1 VKVVIAGASGLI
13 GSALVRSLAGDGHE
27 ILRLVRRDVRRPDEA
42 SWDPSSRRLDNG
54 LLAGAD
60 AVVNLAGAGIG
71 DRRWTDEHK
80 KLVLESR
87 LDATTTIATA
97 LTELPSDDRP
107 QVLLNASAVGFYGD
121 TKEEAVDESSPQGEG
136 YLALTYDHRMVDG
149 ADAARFLVTI
159 KERLEAGEFEAQL
172 GL

>member
-1 VKVVIAGASGLI
+1 MKVVITGASGLI
-13 GSALVRSLAGDGHE
+13 GTALARSLTGDGHE
-27 ILRLVRRDVRRPDEA
+27 VLKLLRRDAQRPDEA
-42 SWDPSSRRLDNG
+42 TWDPASRRLDSA

-71 DRRWTDEHK
+71 DKRWTDDYK

-121 TKEEAVDESSPQGEG
+121 TKEE
-136 YLALTYDHRMVDG
+136 
-149 ADAARFLVTI
+149 
-159 KERLEAGEFEAQL
+159 
-172 GL
+172 